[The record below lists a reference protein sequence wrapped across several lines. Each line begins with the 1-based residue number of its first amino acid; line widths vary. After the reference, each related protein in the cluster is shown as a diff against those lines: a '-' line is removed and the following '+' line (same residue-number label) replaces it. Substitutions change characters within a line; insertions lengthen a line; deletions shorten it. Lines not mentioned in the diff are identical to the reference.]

1 MEEKGKKKEKAKS
14 LKAKKLKID
23 YSKYDIIIVDETEY
37 KTTLHSK
44 YVNRS
49 QYQKPDP
56 RKIMSVIPGTII
68 KILVEPGQQIEPGEP
83 IVILE
88 AMKMM
93 NKILLPLGGVV
104 KRFNVTQGQVIPKK
118 FLIAELE

>member
-1 MEEKGKKKEKAKS
+1 MEEKDKKKSKVKS
-14 LKAKKLKID
+14 VKDKKLKMN
-23 YSKYDIIIVDETEY
+23 YSKLDTLIVDETEY

-49 QYQKPDP
+49 PYQKPDP
-56 RKIMSVIPGTII
+56 KKIMSVIPGTIV
-68 KILVEPGQQIEPGEP
+68 KILVETGQQIEPGEP

-93 NKILLPLGGVV
+93 NKIILPQGGVV
-104 KRFNVTQGQVIPKK
+104 RKFNVIKGQVIPKK